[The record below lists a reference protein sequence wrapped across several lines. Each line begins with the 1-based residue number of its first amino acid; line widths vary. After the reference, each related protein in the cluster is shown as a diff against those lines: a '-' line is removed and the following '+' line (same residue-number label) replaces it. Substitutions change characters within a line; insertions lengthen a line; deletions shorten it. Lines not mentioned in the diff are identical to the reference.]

1 MMPQTEDTWFGRA
14 MASLHI
20 VVFCKQ
26 KGQGRQRERAAH
38 SQSHTLQDGDPRVV
52 VVVQL
57 LSHVQLFATPWTAAL
72 QASLSIIK
80 SGSLLK
86 LVSVESVIPS
96 NHLILYAPPSPA
108 LNFSQHH
115 GIFQ

>member
-1 MMPQTEDTWFGRA
+1 

-72 QASLSIIK
+72 QASLSITN
-80 SGSLLK
+80 SQNLLK
-86 LVSVESVIPS
+86 LMPVKSVMSSNQLIFCCPLLLLPS
-96 NHLILYAPPSPA
+96 IFPSTRV
-108 LNFSQHH
+108 F
-115 GIFQ
+115 FQ